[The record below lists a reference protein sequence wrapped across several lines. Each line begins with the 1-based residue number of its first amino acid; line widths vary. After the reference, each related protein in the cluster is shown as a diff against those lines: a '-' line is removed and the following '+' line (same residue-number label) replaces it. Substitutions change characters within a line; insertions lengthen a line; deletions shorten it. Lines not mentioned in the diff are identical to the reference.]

1 MNCPKCNSE
10 NAESASYCTECGTQ
24 LERDTATST
33 SVRCYIHSGVET
45 ALSCGSCERPICVQ
59 CVVQHPVGI
68 RCHECAQVR
77 KIPVFDVS
85 TPYYGRAVG
94 VGIGIAITGAVG
106 LVLLA
111 LVFPVGL
118 LILAGLVGVGYLVG
132 EGISKAVNRKRSRGL
147 QYIAGGSVLFAYFLM
162 SSLVFSGGL
171 YGLLALGAAIYVA
184 VSRLSVR

>member
-1 MNCPKCNSE
+1 MTCPKCNSE
-10 NAESASYCTECGTQ
+10 NAESATYCTECGTQ
-24 LERDTATST
+24 LEPGAATATSA
-33 SVRCYIHSGVET
+33 RCYVHPDVET

-68 RCHECAQVR
+68 RCRECARVR

-94 VGIGIAITGAVG
+94 AGIGIAFAGAVG
-106 LVLLA
+106 LVLFA
-111 LVFPVGL
+111 LVFPFGL
-118 LILAGLVGVGYLVG
+118 LVLAGLVGLGYLVG
-132 EGISKAVNRKRSRGL
+132 EGINKAVNRKRSRGL
-147 QYIAGGSVLFAYFLM
+147 QYIAGGSVFFAYLLM
-162 SSLVFSGGL
+162 SLVFNVGL